1 MLTPASADSRLA
13 PMTATQLL
21 AAVTAARVD
30 GLSGTVTETASLGLP
45 MLGTSTDGSV
55 AGLVSGSH
63 SLRVWYAGPTQQRV
77 AMLDKSGELDVFHN
91 GTDVWQWDSLNQ
103 VATHSVL
110 ATADASGSPTPTGT
124 TDPQQLASQMLA
136 AVGASTTITSGPQQK
151 VAGREAYQLILT
163 PHEADSRIS
172 SVTVSVDGQ
181 THVPLGVQVYGP
193 GNSDDPAVDVSYLDV
208 EFATP
213 AASMF
218 TFTPPQSAVVTEAV
232 PSTGVLG
239 AVKTI
244 GTGWTTVLEL
254 PDASSMLTGTAALA
268 VKLLQPVQGAWGS
281 GHLLDSKLLS
291 GLVTDDGRIFVG
303 AVDPSVLY
311 AAAGSK

>member
-1 MLTPASADSRLA
+1 
-13 PMTATQLL
+13 
-21 AAVTAARVD
+21 
-30 GLSGTVTETASLGLP
+30 

-136 AVGASTTITSGPQQK
+136 AVGASTTITSGPAQK
-151 VAGREAYQLILT
+151 VAGREAYQLVLT

-181 THVPLGVQVYGP
+181 THVPTGRPGVRP
-193 GNSDDPAVDVSYLDV
+193 GQLRRPGRRCVLPRHRVRDAHRLDV
-208 EFATP
+208 HLHAP
-213 AASMF
+213 A
-218 TFTPPQSAVVTEAV
+218 
-232 PSTGVLG
+232 
-239 AVKTI
+239 I
-244 GTGWTTVLEL
+244 GGG
-254 PDASSMLTGTAALA
+254 D
-268 VKLLQPVQGAWGS
+268 
-281 GHLLDSKLLS
+281 
-291 GLVTDDGRIFVG
+291 
-303 AVDPSVLY
+303 
-311 AAAGSK
+311 